1 MRKSGKHSERS
12 IYRRSSTEVDN
23 TEKKTG
29 RINVDIPVT
38 EKLVL
43 RGAAIPENTVKKAVA
58 ELIIEIILV
67 AVIAVIV
74 VAMIISPAIYK
85 HSISDDVAGNDW
97 YGMIIYV
104 LLIIGLGILIRKF
117 PRTISKFP
125 ARKSKEQKKEDEIAR
140 RKNYLNQLIADVD
153 DYEKEIFYAMA
164 RRYPPLDDLFV
175 YLDRNADN
183 DWKMEINSF
192 RDEEDF
198 LTVRLGLGKL
208 DLSEYIDVQ
217 EPVGKT
223 EKIEELLWL
232 AREVKDKCSVMKNIP
247 KTVNLCR
254 NGFVGVLGDGDIQ
267 KAYDIARV
275 IIGQI
280 GLNEDLDKVELAF
293 AYDENLGQREW
304 AEYKE
309 IYQSDLD
316 EVNSCDEKFFA
327 SNAGDAWNMLD
338 RLADRLKKRE
348 MTANRKME
356 NKDMD
361 DDRHIVLFVGNPE
374 LLAGHRINKYIS
386 PDAGKYGFSVVVLA
400 DEEDKLPGRICCE
413 IVSRNGFAGIHIPKT
428 GDWVDVEFDVVTTDM
443 LDRLNHLL

>member
-1 MRKSGKHSERS
+1 M
-12 IYRRSSTEVDN
+12 DN

-58 ELIIEIILV
+58 ELAIEIILV

-164 RRYPPLDDLFV
+164 RRYPSLDDLFV

-183 DWKMEINSF
+183 DWKMDINSF

-267 KAYDIARV
+267 K
-275 IIGQI
+275 
-280 GLNEDLDKVELAF
+280 
-293 AYDENLGQREW
+293 
-304 AEYKE
+304 
-309 IYQSDLD
+309 
-316 EVNSCDEKFFA
+316 
-327 SNAGDAWNMLD
+327 
-338 RLADRLKKRE
+338 
-348 MTANRKME
+348 T
-356 NKDMD
+356 
-361 DDRHIVLFVGNPE
+361 
-374 LLAGHRINKYIS
+374 
-386 PDAGKYGFSVVVLA
+386 
-400 DEEDKLPGRICCE
+400 
-413 IVSRNGFAGIHIPKT
+413 
-428 GDWVDVEFDVVTTDM
+428 
-443 LDRLNHLL
+443 